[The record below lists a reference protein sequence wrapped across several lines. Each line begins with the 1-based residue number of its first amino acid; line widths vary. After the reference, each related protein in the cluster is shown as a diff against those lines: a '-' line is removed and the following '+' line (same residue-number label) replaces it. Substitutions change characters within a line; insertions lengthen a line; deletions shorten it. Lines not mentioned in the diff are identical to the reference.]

1 MNSTPAPLKK
11 DEEILSSKY
20 EMKIND
26 EKYLLHL
33 ISNSLEL
40 NIKIEKKNS
49 ISSCFYQNSFNSEQL
64 KKLSKSFT
72 FYDSIKDI
80 YFCIKTILDR
90 GNGKLIKENENII
103 FSIPIFLPTGNQ
115 EIIKFNMKKQQ
126 LEKDEIIQGL
136 YSRIND
142 LENIIVTLKE
152 NEKNKDILINN
163 IKKRLDILKKKKK
176 KNQLGFKD
184 INESSICKNNEIS
197 LFINEFQNHKKFKN
211 KTIGFKL
218 LYKASKDSDKIDV
231 FHNKCDYKD
240 SVLIFIKPTNG
251 KRFGGYTEI
260 GFNSKDGDKYDDNAF
275 VFSLD
280 KMKIYNIKKGNF
292 AIYCQSDLYGFKNTI
307 YLYNNSF
314 TIKNNRNI
322 GGCENYPCEQFELN
336 GEDFFLVSE
345 IEVYQVVGY

>member
-163 IKKRLDILKKKKK
+163 IKKRLDILEEKAALSNGKIVIQGKQPYDLANNVIRSSDILLSIGNNESPMMPSKIYEYVSTGK
-176 KNQLGFKD
+176 PIIHFYTWDSDPCIAVLEKYGNALLIDSRKD
-184 INESSICKNNEIS
+184 IDVR
-197 LFINEFQNHKKFKN
+197 
-211 KTIGFKL
+211 L
-218 LYKASKDSDKIDV
+218 LEDFVK
-231 FHNKCDYKD
+231 
-240 SVLIFIKPTNG
+240 
-251 KRFGGYTEI
+251 
-260 GFNSKDGDKYDDNAF
+260 NSKLIPFDKVESIF
-275 VFSLD
+275 LLSVPE
-280 KMKIYNIKKGNF
+280 
-292 AIYCQSDLYGFKNTI
+292 
-307 YLYNNSF
+307 F
-314 TIKNNRNI
+314 TIS
-322 GGCENYPCEQFELN
+322 
-336 GEDFFLVSE
+336 V
-345 IEVYQVVGY
+345 IEKE